1 MSLCA
6 PLCLS
11 VPSVPLCPLCPSVQL
26 LSRSNVGA
34 GDIPKQWWAFFFSL
48 ASLAAAR
55 PCHCICVFVFVY
67 FCVCICVFVC
77 MYLYICVYVFV
88 FVLHICICPLWRLRD
103 QVPLPPHLTSSPITF
118 AEAAVRQL
126 SDHRPIPNRPERRV
140 GPGGPSASIARGPGS
155 ARVSRQS
162 SVARLG

>member
-6 PLCLS
+6 PLCLCALCA
-11 VPSVPLCPLCPSVQL
+11 PLCSFYPGQMWELVTFQSSGGLFSSVWHLLQL
-26 LSRSNVGA
+26 PG
-34 GDIPKQWWAFFFSL
+34 P
-48 ASLAAAR
+48 AA
-55 PCHCICVFVFVY
+55 VFVY
-67 FCVCICVFVC
+67 LCICICICVFVC